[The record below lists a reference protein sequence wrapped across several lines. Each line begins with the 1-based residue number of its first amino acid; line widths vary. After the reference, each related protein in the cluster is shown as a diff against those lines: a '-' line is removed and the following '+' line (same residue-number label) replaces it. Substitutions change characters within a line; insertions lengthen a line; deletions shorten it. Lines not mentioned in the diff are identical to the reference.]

1 MLSHPNAEFDI
12 LARAR
17 WLAEKLSMDNSS
29 DLSDAIKRV
38 NLELVQANP
47 APDTPTWFAMERLS
61 RETGVKAIRFIQSG
75 QEVPED
81 TAMAWV
87 SLFLE
92 PNDEDAKNLAKV
104 GLVVANNAWQ
114 EAIAKFQT
122 ALRRKPKP

>member
-47 APDTPTWFAMERLS
+47 APDISTWFAMERLS
-61 RETGVKAIRFIQSG
+61 RETGVKATRFIQGG

-87 SLFLE
+87 SPFLD

-122 ALRRKPKP
+122 APRRKPKP